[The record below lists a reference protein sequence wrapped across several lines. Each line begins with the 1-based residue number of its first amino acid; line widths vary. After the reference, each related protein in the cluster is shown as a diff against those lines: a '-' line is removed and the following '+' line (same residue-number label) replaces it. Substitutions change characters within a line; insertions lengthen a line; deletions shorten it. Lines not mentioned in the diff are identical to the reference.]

1 MRYGHVKSRLLKH
14 PTPTCFLRHN
24 VSKSSAERCS
34 LHSGLRAP
42 RLDSTF
48 GCDLGA
54 ELRKGMLVPD
64 AAAHV
69 PHEQRF
75 TDGWRATCHRS
86 AEVLWSTVKL
96 QTTTQ
101 LCLTTS
107 GLRLVMVS
115 SCFELSALHH
125 SGRASL
131 TYPCPLGALRRTDHY
146 VCGEARQFHVLGRP
160 PAPPPTIPVPGAC
173 AQRVGR
179 SRRRTRQ
186 PQTVRFALST
196 FLHASDLALP
206 ARLAGPIS
214 LPSLSHPV
222 ILGFVVAY
230 ASSYICWYAA
240 CWSAK
245 S

>member
-1 MRYGHVKSRLLKH
+1 MCPRAVR
-14 PTPTCFLRHN
+14 
-24 VSKSSAERCS
+24 SAALCTLGCARPDS
-34 LHSGLRAP
+34 TQLSAATSGLSCARVCSC
-42 RLDSTF
+42 R
-48 GCDLGA
+48 
-54 ELRKGMLVPD
+54 ML
-64 AAAHV
+64 AAHV

-146 VCGEARQFHVLGRP
+146 VCGEARPFHVLGRP
-160 PAPPPTIPVPGAC
+160 PAAPPIIPVPGAC

-230 ASSYICWYAA
+230 ASSCICWYAA